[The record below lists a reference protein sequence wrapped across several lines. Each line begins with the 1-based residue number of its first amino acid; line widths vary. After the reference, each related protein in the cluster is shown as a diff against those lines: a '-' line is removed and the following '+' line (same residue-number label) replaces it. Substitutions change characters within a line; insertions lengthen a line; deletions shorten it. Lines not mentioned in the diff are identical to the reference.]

1 MGRQNNTN
9 PTLYLVVLTS
19 SGGAK
24 GFRTL
29 PSLLL
34 RKANP
39 SFPRIAT
46 AMIIKSSG
54 IPNAS
59 KPDRRAMSHS
69 GRPEVKTRGIKTGLI
84 IPIINI
90 AAPEINLPFG
100 GLMSVGSVSVV
111 GFIFIVASKYRAA
124 LPAGR
129 ISLNYY

>member
-1 MGRQNNTN
+1 MGRENNTS
-9 PTLYLVVLTS
+9 PTLYLILLTS

-24 GFRTL
+24 GFRNF

-59 KPDRRAMSHS
+59 RPDKMAMSHS
-69 GRPEVKTRGIKTGLI
+69 GRPEVKTRGINTGLRT
-84 IPIINI
+84 PIINI
-90 AAPEINLPFG
+90 NAPEINLPFG
-100 GLMSVGSVSVV
+100 G
-111 GFIFIVASKYRAA
+111 
-124 LPAGR
+124 
-129 ISLNYY
+129 